1 MFIGFTGTPLLKAD
15 KQSSIEVFGPYI
27 HTYKFNEA
35 VRDGVV
41 VDLCY
46 EARDIDQNLASP
58 RKVDQWFEAQVRKS
72 NLSDLAE
79 IQLKQR
85 WGTMQKLLSAQS
97 RLEKIVADILFDIET
112 CDRLMSGRG
121 NSV

>member
-1 MFIGFTGTPLLKAD
+1 
-15 KQSSIEVFGPYI
+15 
-27 HTYKFNEA
+27 